1 MKLHIYF
8 SILLLLLI
16 LIETILSRSA
26 MQRIR
31 INNHLWEVP
40 NEFGWEEVLK
50 EVTEIQQL
58 LHDCP
63 TAAEC
68 HRLVKYLRT
77 IFQHYPVSRTYFE
90 SNQKNADDTIASIF
104 KWG

>member
-1 MKLHIYF
+1 MNLHICF
-8 SILLLLLI
+8 SILLLLLL
-16 LIETILSRSA
+16 LIETIVSRPV

-40 NEFGWEEVLK
+40 NESGWEEVLK
-50 EVTEIQQL
+50 EATEIQQL

-68 HRLVKYLRT
+68 RRLVKDLRT
-77 IFQHYPVSRTYFE
+77 IFQYYPVSRKYFE
-90 SNQKNADDTIASIF
+90 SNEKNADDILASIF